1 MGSITRPNEKQSLY
15 INDNSG
21 DYNNMKAESWLQCII
36 PSCGKK
42 FEVIER
48 RITCDC
54 GELLDVKYKG
64 HFPKSLQET
73 FCKRLNQKQN
83 IFNESGVWRYR
94 EFLNFAGVDTENYS
108 DYSKKLVT
116 LDGAEGR
123 TKPFQLTQVANYI
136 GIKNKNFW
144 LQFEGDNPTGS
155 FKDNGMAS
163 AFTHARMVG
172 AKKVVCASTGNTS
185 SSAAAFAAN
194 ELDMQAVI
202 LVGEGKIAEGKLA
215 QSLAYNAKVLQVKGD
230 FDVAMAMVK
239 ALSKESSIY
248 VVNSL
253 NSFRLEGQKTMMFR
267 MLDYL
272 RWEIPDWIVFPGG
285 NLGNTSAFGKAFMEL
300 YEYGWINKKPRMA
313 VIVAEGA
320 PTLFDLYN
328 EHKLRWNNGGINN
341 SIIDEYYSELDGKG
355 IKAKTKASA
364 IEILKPVNLKKA
376 LRTLEFTNGVVM
388 TVSDEAIMDAMAMV
402 GKNGFGCE
410 PASAATVAGSKKLVE
425 QGTIRAD
432 DIVVGIATG
441 HILKDVTAI
450 VDYHFNPQNRF
461 ANIPIPVEPDIK
473 KILKL
478 ANA

>member
-1 MGSITRPNEKQSLY
+1 
-15 INDNSG
+15 
-21 DYNNMKAESWLQCII
+21 MKTESWLQCIV
-36 PSCGKK
+36 PGCGKK
-42 FEVIER
+42 YSIIER
-48 RITCDC
+48 RNTCNC
-54 GELLDVKYKG
+54 GELLDVRYNG
-64 HFPKSLQET
+64 AFPTSLQEK
-73 FCKRLNQKQN
+73 FSERLNHGQN

-94 EFLNFAGVDTENYS
+94 ELLNFAGVDTEDYS
-108 DYSKKLVT
+108 DYSKILVS

-123 TKPFQLTQVANYI
+123 TKPFHLTRVANYV
-136 GIKNKNFW
+136 GVKPENFW

-185 SSAAAFAAN
+185 SSAAAFASN

-202 LVGEGKIAEGKLA
+202 LVGEGKIAKGKLA
-215 QSLAYNAKVLQVKGD
+215 QSLAYGAKVLQVKGD

-239 ALSKESSIY
+239 ALSCESSIY

-272 RWEIPDWIVFPGG
+272 HWQVPDWIVFPGG

-300 YEYGWINKKPRMA
+300 YEYGWIRKKPRMA

-320 PTLFDLYN
+320 PTLSDLFN
-328 EHKLRWNNGGINN
+328 KCELRWNGGNIDS
-341 SIIDEYYSELDGKG
+341 SIIDNYYAEVDRKG
-355 IKAKTKASA
+355 IKAKTRASA

-376 LRTLEFTNGVVM
+376 IRTLEFTDGVVT

-402 GKNGFGCE
+402 SKNGFGCE
-410 PASAATVAGSKKLVE
+410 PASAATVAGTKKLVE
-425 QGTIRAD
+425 QGTIMSD
-432 DIVVGIATG
+432 DTVVGIATG

-450 VDYHFNPQNRF
+450 VDYHFNPKNRF
-461 ANIPIPVEPDIK
+461 ANTPITVEPNIK
-473 KILKL
+473 EILKL
-478 ANA
+478 V

>member
-1 MGSITRPNEKQSLY
+1 
-15 INDNSG
+15 
-21 DYNNMKAESWLQCII
+21 MKTESWLQCII

-42 FEVIER
+42 YSILER
-48 RITCDC
+48 RTTCDC
-54 GELLDVKYKG
+54 GELLDVRYKG
-64 HFPKSLQET
+64 VFPKSLQET
-73 FCKRLNQKQN
+73 FSERLNHRQN

-94 EFLNFAGVDTENYS
+94 ELLNFAGIDTEFYS
-108 DYSKKLVT
+108 DYSKKLVS

-123 TKPFQLTQVANYI
+123 TKPFRLTRVADYI
-136 GIKNKNFW
+136 GVKSENFC

-163 AFTHARMVG
+163 AFTHARMVE

-202 LVGEGKIAEGKLA
+202 LVGEGKIAKGKLA
-215 QSLAYNAKVLQVKGD
+215 QSLAYGAKVLQVKGD

-239 ALSKESSIY
+239 ALSCESSIY

-272 RWEIPDWIVFPGG
+272 RWKVPDWIVFPGG

-300 YEYGWINKKPRMA
+300 YEYGWIKKKPRMA

-320 PTLFDLYN
+320 PTFADLYN
-328 EHKLRWNNGGINN
+328 DNKLRWNGGN
-341 SIIDEYYSELDGKG
+341 IDNDLIDNYYAKVDRLG
-355 IKAKTKASA
+355 IKAKTRASA

-376 LRTLEFTNGVVM
+376 LRTLEFTNGIVT
-388 TVSDEAIMDAMAMV
+388 TVSDEAIMDALATV
-402 GKNGFGCE
+402 SKNGFGCE
-410 PASAATVAGSKKLVE
+410 PASAATVAGCRKLVE
-425 QGTIRAD
+425 QGTIED
-432 DIVVGIATG
+432 DKTIVGIATG

-450 VDYHFNPQNRF
+450 VDYHFNPKNRF
-461 ANIPIPVEPDIK
+461 ANTPIMVEPDIQE
-473 KILKL
+473 IMKL
-478 ANA
+478 IED